1 MRYKKRWGA
10 YFKYPGVA
18 QLAARVIWDH
28 EAGSS
33 NLPARTIVDERG
45 VCMTRSDFLMNVT
58 TFGDLVDFCSDENA
72 WELYEERGLMDA
84 EQYDNSVKED
94 IVECS
99 SDMQWYEIGECL
111 AEFPAYNAGGY
122 YIRCGCLDYRTADD
136 DDFDII
142 LNSILDYYDDHD
154 CWDEEEPEEEVSI
167 EEVEAMLLSTTT
179 LVKEVSVLR

>member
-1 MRYKKRWGA
+1 M
-10 YFKYPGVA
+10 A

-33 NLPARTIVDERG
+33 NLSARTIVDERG
-45 VCMTRSDFLMNVT
+45 ACMTRSDFLMNVT
-58 TFGDLVDFCSDENA
+58 IFGDLVNFCNDESA
-72 WELYEERGLMDA
+72 WELYEEYGLMDA

-99 SDMQWYEIGECL
+99 SDMHWYEIGECL
-111 AEFPAYNAGGY
+111 AEFPPYNAGGY
-122 YIRCGCLDYRTADD
+122 YIRRGCLDYRTADD

-142 LNSILDYYDDHD
+142 LNNILDYYDDYD

-167 EEVEAMLLSTTT
+167 EEIEAMLLSTTT
-179 LVKEVSVLR
+179 LVKEVSV